1 MSELEMLLVDFDEI
15 SNISEI
21 GLITQITDYFVLSG
35 SVSGIYSGFVLRNV
49 RSQKVTAGF

>member
-35 SVSGIYSGFVLRNV
+35 SVSGIYSGFVIRNV